1 MDIIQFFIGPVIV
14 ILIVHVI
21 MSVVYKD
28 AEKKDKGFVFNG
40 YKLSDRRRF
49 IRSLWVI
56 PFILVLYIAIYWYG
70 DLTTNE
76 YMVIGIIFILLALLE
91 SAISYVKWKKN
102 EKEA

>member
-1 MDIIQFFIGPVIV
+1 MDVLQIFIGPVIV

-21 MSVVYKD
+21 MSIVYRD
-28 AEKKDKGFVFNG
+28 VEKKDKGFVFNG

-49 IRSLWVI
+49 IRSLWAI

-76 YMVIGIIFILLALLE
+76 YIAIGIIFILLALLDI
-91 SAISYVKWKKN
+91 ATSYVKWKKN
-102 EKEA
+102 EKAT